1 MLHTYTDMKL
11 NKFHNYCGIPQKPW
25 FYLLLLPASH
35 VKCLQW
41 DILIHTK
48 QKQNNFFLFSY
59 GRESRTGCW
68 KVRDGRKKRNEFSIY
83 IDVFCCTLNTKG
95 ASEWESERSHKTP
108 LNICFEAEKVLWKSV
123 SMDSFFKS
131 AAGGQYKATWFH
143 KYFISNIKLPQVF
156 VLRIMLFLLDVGDT
170 ELYWLY

>member
-1 MLHTYTDMKL
+1 MKL

-48 QKQNNFFLFSY
+48 QKQKMKKKKKIV
-59 GRESRTGCW
+59 RRKSRTGCW
-68 KVRDGRKKRNEFSIY
+68 KVRDGQKRNEFSMY
-83 IDVFCCTLNTKG
+83 IDVFCCTLSTKG
-95 ASEWESERSHKTP
+95 TSEWESKRSHKTP
-108 LNICFEAEKVLWKSV
+108 LNICLEAEKVLWKSV

-156 VLRIMLFLLDVGDT
+156 VLRIMLFYSMSEKQNCIDYT
-170 ELYWLY
+170 KQ